1 MSCGRVLIVSYYFPP
16 AGGSGVHRVLKLCK
30 HLPELGW
37 DVEVLAPDDP
47 KWVARDADLEQEIP
61 PGVVVHRARYVGPDH
76 AQSSAD
82 RIAAARGRHAA
93 TARAAAAGR
102 RLLLPDAAA
111 PWVPFAARAGVR
123 AVRERRIDAVLTSSP
138 PTSVHIVGNLIS
150 RRTGV
155 PWVADFRD
163 SWLANPHRRYERR
176 SVRTKRSLL
185 SQIARRTMAP
195 AAAVTAVT
203 DVIREEADG
212 YTGGRAPSHVISNGC
227 DFDDFASF
235 EHRDSARLR
244 LLHAGYFFGARS
256 PRPLLQAVRALLDRR
271 PALRDVIEV
280 RFVGGF
286 RSADRAWAEGLD
298 LGHVIAVED
307 TLPHGETLRAMKE
320 ADALVLLIPSA
331 GGIGK
336 TVLSGK
342 VFEYLAAE
350 RPVLGLVPPDG
361 AAAELLRSAGHDWI
375 ADPDDVDAIAITLE
389 RLVDGWIANRLPDVV
404 IPPELRAS
412 LDRRA
417 RAEEMA
423 GVLAEATGRA
433 RTGPVAMGAE
443 L

>member
-1 MSCGRVLIVSYYFPP
+1 MSRGRVLIVSYYFPP

-30 HLPELGW
+30 YLPEFGW

-47 KWVARDADLEQEIP
+47 KWIAHDPSLEQDVP
-61 PGVVVHRARYVGPDH
+61 DGVVVHRARYVGPDL
-76 AQSSAD
+76 ALSDAD
-82 RIAAARGRHAA
+82 RIAAADGWHEV
-93 TARAAAAGR
+93 TARAAIAGR

-111 PWVPFAARAGVR
+111 PWIPFAVRTGVR
-123 AVRERRIDAVLTSSP
+123 AVRERRIDVVLTSSP
-138 PTSVHIVGNLIS
+138 PTSSHVVGNLIS

-176 SVRTKRSLL
+176 SVRYKRSLL
-185 SQIARRTMAP
+185 GGIARQTMGL

-203 DVIREEADG
+203 DVIREEAEG
-212 YTGGRAPSHVISNGC
+212 YTGNPVPSQTISNGC
-227 DFDDFASF
+227 DFDDFAAY
-235 EHRDSARLR
+235 EHRGAAKLR

-256 PRPLLQAVRALLDRR
+256 PRPLLQAVRSLLDRR
-271 PALRDVIEV
+271 PALRNVLEV

-286 RSADRAWAEGLD
+286 RTADREWAQSLD
-298 LGHVIAVED
+298 LGPVMSVEG
-307 TLPHGETLRAMKE
+307 TLPHDQTLRAMKE

-331 GGIGK
+331 SGIGK

-350 RPVLGLVPPDG
+350 RPILGLVPPDG
-361 AAAELLRSAGHDWI
+361 AAADLLRSAGHDWI
-375 ADPDDVDAIAITLE
+375 ADPDDVDAITATVE
-389 RLVDGWIANRLPDVV
+389 RLVDAWIGNRLPDVV
-404 IPPELRAS
+404 IPPELRAR

-423 GVLAEATGRA
+423 AVLSDVTGRTA
-433 RTGPVAMGAE
+433 VGPMAMGAAR
-443 L
+443 

>member
-1 MSCGRVLIVSYYFPP
+1 MSRGRVLIVSYYFPP

-30 HLPELGW
+30 YLPEFGW

-47 KWVARDADLEQEIP
+47 KWVAHDPGLEEEIP
-61 PGVVVHRARYVGPDH
+61 AGVEVHRARYVGPDH

-82 RIAAARGRHAA
+82 RVATARGRQAVR
-93 TARAAAAGR
+93 ARAAAAGR
-102 RLLLPDAAA
+102 RMLPDAAA
-111 PWVPFAARAGVR
+111 PWVPFAARTGIRVVR
-123 AVRERRIDAVLTSSP
+123 HRRIDAVLTSSP

-150 RRTGV
+150 RRAGV

-176 SVRTKRSLL
+176 SVRYKRSLL
-185 SQIARRTMAP
+185 GQIARRTMSP
-195 AAAVTAVT
+195 VAAITAVT
-203 DVIREEADG
+203 DVIREEAVG
-212 YTGGRAPSHVISNGC
+212 YTGRPVPSRVISNGC
-227 DFDDFASF
+227 DFDDFAAY
-235 EHRDSARLR
+235 EHRGSAKLR
-244 LLHAGYFFGARS
+244 LLHAGYFFGVRS
-256 PRPLLQAVRALLDRR
+256 PRPLLQAVRSLIDRR

-286 RSADRAWAEGLD
+286 RSSDREWADGLG
-298 LGHVIAVED
+298 LGPAIAVEG
-307 TLPHGETLRAMKE
+307 TLPHGETLREMKE

-350 RPVLGLVPPDG
+350 RPILGLVPPDG
-361 AAAELLRSAGHDWI
+361 AAADLLRSAGQEWI
-375 ADPDDVDAIAITLE
+375 ADPDDTEAISATVE
-389 RLVDGWIANRLPDVV
+389 RLVDAWIANRLPDVV
-404 IPPELRAS
+404 IPPDVRAS

-423 GVLAEATGRA
+423 AVLGEVAGRA
-433 RTGPVAMGAE
+433 TAGPVAMGAG

>member
-1 MSCGRVLIVSYYFPP
+1 MSRGRVLIVSYYFPP
-16 AGGSGVHRVLKLCK
+16 AGGSGVHRVLKFCK
-30 HLPELGW
+30 YLPELGW
-37 DVEVLAPDDP
+37 DVDVLAPDDP
-47 KWVARDADLEQEIP
+47 KWVAHDPGLEQEVP

-76 AQSSAD
+76 ARSSSD
-82 RIAAARGRHAA
+82 RIASAQGWDAV
-93 TARAAAAGR
+93 TARAAVAGR
-102 RLLLPDAAA
+102 KLLLPDAAA
-111 PWVPFAARAGVR
+111 PWVPFAARAGIR
-123 AVRERRIDAVLTSSP
+123 AVRERGIDAVLTSSP

-176 SVRTKRSLL
+176 SVRTKRALL
-185 SQIARRTMAP
+185 GQIARRTMAP

-212 YTGGRAPSHVISNGC
+212 YTSRPVPSQTISNGC
-227 DFDDFASF
+227 DFDDFAAYQ
-235 EHRDSARLR
+235 HRGSAKLQ

-256 PRPLLQAVRALLDRR
+256 PRPLLQAVRTLLHRR
-271 PALRDVIEV
+271 PALRDVLEV

-286 RSADRAWAEGLD
+286 RSSDREWAEGLQ
-298 LGHVIAVED
+298 LGPVIAVEG
-307 TLPHGETLRAMKE
+307 TLPHDATLRAMKE

-331 GGIGK
+331 GGIGR

-350 RPVLGLVPPDG
+350 RPILGLVPTDG
-361 AAAELLRSAGHDWI
+361 AAAELLRSAGHEWI
-375 ADPDDVDAIAITLE
+375 ADPDDVDAITVTLE
-389 RLVDGWIANRLPDVV
+389 RLVDAWIANRLPDVV
-404 IPPELRAS
+404 VPAELRAS

-423 GVLAEATGRA
+423 SVLAEVTGR
-433 RTGPVAMGAE
+433 TPVGPVAMGAE